1 MPPLTRPKRH
11 LGLWLLVAVV
21 ASSEANSTEEQGF
34 ATTAEAPEVETAET
48 DDSVPAAADA
58 QNDSGDLEPSADF
71 VRLAKSACQLCPVR
85 LVEVASKDDETG
97 EAGAAGLHLNEA
109 GLEYLAAQRSPLFL
123 VPALGVYRGG
133 KSLLL
138 NRLMGLK
145 APYAGGFGV
154 GHGQQTFTRGIDICA
169 EPISS
174 GGTVVWMD
182 TEGLFSSEDA
192 RSSYGPKIFSL
203 ALLFSSAV
211 LLNNLKVLN
220 QQFFVFFEE
229 QQQVARILREGL
241 RSEGL
246 QSEMLLADK
255 LPLVWVLQQP
265 INFTATV
272 EASQQQLDAF
282 ITIEDQAR
290 QRVRE
295 DFRHSIHEVPT
306 ATHDSRQWPKLD
318 QVPDEELLPEYIE
331 STRALRNL
339 LLKEL
344 QNARPLQAASIAA
357 YLRMYVDLVQN
368 DHFSVSLA
376 REAFEDSHI
385 AQLCESFGAHAE
397 ALSGQLPS
405 AKLPASLD
413 KAEESIREERDK
425 VIKEFH
431 LDETFLRRLR
441 QCLQKKREDLESTNS
456 ELVLAEWKNEAL
468 SIADSGGCFFLG
480 TLAKK
485 LPAYREKYGKAFDDK
500 MRAKAQEYGSD
511 LQRARLTGCVHL
523 YDFLLPLAPWLAWPV
538 VSLYLRQGLVS
549 GILAMILHGIVLAGI
564 YTMLQFM
571 NQLPPYLDLQYQVLK
586 HHPGLRSLVMRAP
599 QTVPWSTISKVF
611 GLMGAVHSAWRLL
624 TNLSKML
631 RSLSQGSSIG
641 QLTNLELKLNMV
653 LEHSQAD
660 MKKTIVMSALEAAVY
675 IDSSDAPA
683 AALIKIIVLSAGGKR
698 RRPKGRRGEWAASPS
713 PPPSR
718 REAGL
723 QSRQSDND
731 LTYIEHNFTMEIHKP
746 SKDADVGSSVYGPGW
761 RRLVVPAEP
770 AAAVAPRAY
779 EPLLQRRRQRP
790 SEKDAGQELVAA
802 EERSPPRLPDT
813 LDTLDTLE
821 TLETLESR
829 EVEDMQEMQEQAQE
843 SRKDTTQTFVQE
855 QREGSEGDG
864 DAEQTPEDVQSPQE
878 HMGSSLRNT
887 FMKVLVQVL
896 RHEGC
901 STEFQHRISRAVET
915 GLSEVLDTAEPEDSN
930 TEVMECMED
939 AGEMPSAATRDERE
953 HEDDE
958 FEQSRRKVAE
968 CLKQAAE
975 FGWEDLRAAEKESSK
990 FSRLLIG
997 RSFDDYC
1004 TRQDEMERRKELWA
1018 VFLQEADDFQ
1028 RARRRVAESL
1038 RRAAEDMW
1046 LPTGPETVK
1055 VEAEVESHLCQVATS
1070 LRRAAQ
1076 GQATDS
1082 RSGMLS
1088 ACSVA
1093 TSGSSKV
1100 GVTCEEAVGL
1110 LIQYS
1115 DSEDETCTE
1124 NDDHAMCQ
1132 LKAAQEVSEEAICSL
1147 MLHVEDFLD
1156 LANDDVVDLDY
1167 VDEV

>member
-1 MPPLTRPKRH
+1 MLLPPAVARVLDVGNADHETVP
-11 LGLWLLVAVV
+11 LLW
-21 ASSEANSTEEQGF
+21 
-34 ATTAEAPEVETAET
+34 TTKPQAKA
-48 DDSVPAAADA
+48 
-58 QNDSGDLEPSADF
+58 
-71 VRLAKSACQLCPVR
+71 RLAPLKS
-85 LVEVASKDDETG
+85 
-97 EAGAAGLHLNEA
+97 
-109 GLEYLAAQRSPLFL
+109 
-123 VPALGVYRGG
+123 
-133 KSLLL
+133 
-138 NRLMGLK
+138 
-145 APYAGGFGV
+145 
-154 GHGQQTFTRGIDICA
+154 
-169 EPISS
+169 
-174 GGTVVWMD
+174 
-182 TEGLFSSEDA
+182 
-192 RSSYGPKIFSL
+192 
-203 ALLFSSAV
+203 
-211 LLNNLKVLN
+211 
-220 QQFFVFFEE
+220 
-229 QQQVARILREGL
+229 
-241 RSEGL
+241 
-246 QSEMLLADK
+246 
-255 LPLVWVLQQP
+255 
-265 INFTATV
+265 
-272 EASQQQLDAF
+272 
-282 ITIEDQAR
+282 
-290 QRVRE
+290 
-295 DFRHSIHEVPT
+295 
-306 ATHDSRQWPKLD
+306 
-318 QVPDEELLPEYIE
+318 
-331 STRALRNL
+331 
-339 LLKEL
+339 
-344 QNARPLQAASIAA
+344 
-357 YLRMYVDLVQN
+357 
-368 DHFSVSLA
+368 
-376 REAFEDSHI
+376 
-385 AQLCESFGAHAE
+385 
-397 ALSGQLPS
+397 
-405 AKLPASLD
+405 
-413 KAEESIREERDK
+413 
-425 VIKEFH
+425 
-431 LDETFLRRLR
+431 
-441 QCLQKKREDLESTNS
+441 
-456 ELVLAEWKNEAL
+456 
-468 SIADSGGCFFLG
+468 
-480 TLAKK
+480 
-485 LPAYREKYGKAFDDK
+485 
-500 MRAKAQEYGSD
+500 
-511 LQRARLTGCVHL
+511 
-523 YDFLLPLAPWLAWPV
+523 
-538 VSLYLRQGLVS
+538 
-549 GILAMILHGIVLAGI
+549 
-564 YTMLQFM
+564 
-571 NQLPPYLDLQYQVLK
+571 
-586 HHPGLRSLVMRAP
+586 HPG
-599 QTVPWSTISKVF
+599 Q
-611 GLMGAVHSAWRLL
+611 
-624 TNLSKML
+624 
-631 RSLSQGSSIG
+631 
-641 QLTNLELKLNMV
+641 ED
-653 LEHSQAD
+653 E
-660 MKKTIVMSALEAAVY
+660 
-675 IDSSDAPA
+675 
-683 AALIKIIVLSAGGKR
+683 IKIIVLSAGGKR

-731 LTYIEHNFTMEIHKP
+731 LTYIEHNFTMVKPGSHNLQQEIHKP

-779 EPLLQRRRQRP
+779 VPVPPKLPAPTAPRRRRQRP

-864 DAEQTPEDVQSPQE
+864 DAEQTPVVESSMQEDVQSPQE
-878 HMGSSLRNT
+878 HMGSSLRDT

-975 FGWEDLRAAEKESSK
+975 FGWEDLRAAEKE
-990 FSRLLIG
+990 
-997 RSFDDYC
+997 
-1004 TRQDEMERRKELWA
+1004 
-1018 VFLQEADDFQ
+1018 ADDFQ

-1082 RSGMLS
+1082 RSDECAQRTACPCVSSSSSVRSGMLS